1 MPNRLIFPPIA
12 ARKWKSTNLTE
23 TNFNLIV
30 HQRVKRKLLKSI
42 TLTAATLDK
51 QLTRSFFVFFFC
63 FTLTCWCVMREG
75 NCLVYEGNSEDS
87 ACNCV
92 CFWELQSVCVRVCVF
107 ESESLCVWGSVF
119 VFACMWSLKSW
130 EMLWMIVWVKYLKE
144 PLEPKR
150 LHRFVSVDIK

>member
-1 MPNRLIFPPIA
+1 MKKHKFDRNEFQFNRPPTCQTKTLEKYYTHSSNVRQA
-12 ARKWKSTNLTE
+12 TNS
-23 TNFNLIV
+23 IV
-30 HQRVKRKLLKSI
+30 FRI
-42 TLTAATLDK
+42 
-51 QLTRSFFVFFFC
+51 FFC

-107 ESESLCVWGSVF
+107 ESESLCVWVSEF